1 MKINIS
7 EWMDNYDAAAYPM
20 REGCDVSADR
30 VAALTMQ
37 KLGLPETAPR
47 RSGRR
52 LGRGLLIAAAVAA
65 LLVGTSLAVY
75 RYSMRDAAIEDV
87 PTLDSE
93 LYSWEA
99 GETKTRLSYN
109 GFYDSP
115 EYQAYVE
122 WTEWNRTWREAHPDP
137 WKELGVDNGYHETP
151 DNYLHYEAYFTEQGE
166 KLDEIMAKYGLTP
179 LDGFQTVRSESEL
192 CRALG
197 AENILADGWD
207 MYGDYFYGNG
217 TFKIGG
223 RTALNGESLDFTVVN
238 AVKGSFL
245 MMTNLM
251 PEDYTERHY
260 TTEAG
265 YELIL
270 MTDTL
275 RGWTTLVA
283 PLDGCTVTAILT
295 SDDTQAAESFAEAID
310 LSALDALFATDS
322 ARAAVAQSI
331 AAYEPPEETE
341 SDTAHSLGDTPEE
354 RFRSSII
361 SISRVFDYYDIS
373 GITAKQV
380 LSELGNYDITALSD
394 ETDSMYGMAG
404 LRDTMYEYYWDGPAT
419 WSLFT
424 KEYGDEPGV
433 KGVTLSYRRFDD
445 GRTAE
450 AFAVEKRYDND
461 SFGVTDCKV
470 GDCDAYITRTLEYV
484 AKTYEVHRVTWYDA
498 GHDLIFTLADW
509 DVTDDELI
517 ALAESVAE
525 TAWDS
530 SICEPSDTAEVLDD
544 LGRYELPGMAY
555 GSINS
560 VWSDGIGASHQYG
573 PYWYAEDG
581 LYISEGAKAT
591 YAGGLSLDWER
602 TWADTERKTENG
614 ADSLAAMTKYYLAC
628 DDSGAVQT
636 GLSVNGC
643 DAICLNVT
651 GIRQAG
657 LEHIEQL
664 IWYDAD
670 AELIFTLTST
680 EQRTTKQLIALAESV
695 YK

>member
-20 REGCDVSADR
+20 RESRDVSADR
-30 VAALTMQ
+30 VAARTMQ
-37 KLGLPETAPR
+37 KLGLALPESAPR
-47 RSGRR
+47 RSGRH

-65 LLVGTSLAVY
+65 LLVGTALAVY
-75 RYSMRDAAIEDV
+75 HYSMRDATIEDV
-87 PTLDSE
+87 PTQDSE
-93 LYSWEA
+93 LYSWKA
-99 GETKTRLSYN
+99 RETKTRLSYN

-122 WTEWNRTWREAHPDP
+122 WTEWNRAWREAHPDP

-151 DNYLHYEAYFTEQGE
+151 DSYLHYEAYFTEQGE
-166 KLDEIMAKYGLTP
+166 KLDEIMEKYGQTP

-197 AENILADGWD
+197 AESILADGWD
-207 MYGDYFYGNG
+207 MYGDYFYDNG

-223 RTALNGESLDFTVVN
+223 RAALNGESLDFTVVN

-251 PEDYTERHY
+251 PEDYTEWHY
-260 TTEAG
+260 TTKAG

-275 RGWTTLVA
+275 RGWTTLIA
-283 PLDGCTVTAILT
+283 PLDGCTVTATLT
-295 SDDTQAAESFAEAID
+295 TDGTQAAKDFAEAID

-322 ARAAVAQSI
+322 ARAAVVQSI

-341 SDTAHSLGDTPEE
+341 SDTLGDTPEE
-354 RFRSSII
+354 RFRSSIT

-373 GITAKQV
+373 GIMAKRV
-380 LSELGNYDITALSD
+380 LSELGNYDITAFSG
-394 ETDSMYGMAG
+394 ETDSMYGMDG

-419 WSLFT
+419 WSLFF
-424 KEYGDEPGV
+424 KEYGSEPGV
-433 KGVTLSYRRFDD
+433 RGVTLSYRRFDD

-450 AFAVEKRYDND
+450 ALAVEKRYDNE

-470 GDCDAYITRTLEYV
+470 GDCDAYMTRTLEYV
-484 AKTYEVHRVTWYDA
+484 AKTYEVYKLTWYDA
-498 GHDLIFTLADW
+498 EHDLIFTLSDW
-509 DVTDDELI
+509 NVTEDELI

-525 TAWDS
+525 TPWDG
-530 SICEPSDTAEVLDD
+530 SICEPTDEAEILDD
-544 LGRYELPGMAY
+544 IGRYELPGMTY
-555 GSINS
+555 GSIDC
-560 VWSDGIGASHQYG
+560 VWNDGIGAAHQYG
-573 PYWYAEDG
+573 PYWYAEDC

-591 YAGGLSLDWER
+591 YGGGLSLDWER
-602 TWADTERKTENG
+602 TWTDTDRSTENG
-614 ADSLAAMTKYYLAC
+614 AYSFAEMEKYYLAC
-628 DDSGAVQT
+628 DDSGAVET
-636 GLSVNGC
+636 GLSVNGW

-651 GIRQAG
+651 GIRQKN

-670 AELIFTLTST
+670 AELIFTITST
-680 EQRTTKQLIALAESV
+680 EQRTAAQLITLAESI